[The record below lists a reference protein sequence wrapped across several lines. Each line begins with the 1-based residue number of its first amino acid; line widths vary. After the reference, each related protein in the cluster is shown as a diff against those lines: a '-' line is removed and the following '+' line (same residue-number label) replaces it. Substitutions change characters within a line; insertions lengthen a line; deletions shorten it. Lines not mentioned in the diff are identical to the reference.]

1 MSTFRNYPGGGGYR
15 MQLGG
20 FVTPAIRNIV
30 IACTAVFLVQTLLML
45 FSRGASAV
53 MLREFG
59 LVPHLFTHGLRLWQP
74 ATYLFLHGGLWHLLF
89 NMLAL
94 WMFGCDIERSW
105 GRRRFYNY
113 FFLTGIGAGLMNVVV
128 KTVMDPQGLGS
139 AAIPTIGASG
149 AIYGVLLAAAI
160 LFPDRRIWLIPFP
173 VMIPMRI
180 YVLGM
185 GAIAFFSTLGAGGD
199 NISHVS
205 HLGGMLVGYLF
216 LRRGSW
222 FFRARNSFSDWQ
234 RHRARRRFE
243 VYMRKHRDEPPS
255 RPDHWVN

>member
-1 MSTFRNYPGGGGYR
+1 MRMSGW
-15 MQLGG
+15 
-20 FVTPAIRNIV
+20 VTPAIRNIV

-45 FSRGASAV
+45 FSRAGAAL

-74 ATYLFLHGGLWHLLF
+74 ASYLFLHGGLFHLLF

-94 WMFGCDIERSW
+94 WMFGCDIERAW

-113 FFLTGIGAGLMNVVV
+113 FFLTGIGAGLINVLV
-128 KTVMDPQGLGS
+128 KTVMDPRGLGS
-139 AAIPTIGASG
+139 ASIPTIGASG

-173 VMIPMRI
+173 VMIPMKI
-180 YVLGM
+180 YVLGI
-185 GAIAFFSTLGAGGD
+185 GAIAFFSSLGATGD
-199 NISHVS
+199 NVSHVS
-205 HLGGMLVGYLF
+205 HLGGMLVGYLY

-222 FFRARNSFSDWQ
+222 FFRARNSLSDWRRQ
-234 RHRARRRFE
+234 RARRRFA